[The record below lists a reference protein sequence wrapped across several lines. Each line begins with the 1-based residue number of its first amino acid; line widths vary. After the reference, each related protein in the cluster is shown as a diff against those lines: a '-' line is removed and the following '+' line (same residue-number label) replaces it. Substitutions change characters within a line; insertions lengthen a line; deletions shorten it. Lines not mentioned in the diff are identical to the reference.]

1 MSPSPTSALISL
13 YVKHFLLWV
22 SRLSTGVLQ
31 GGTGRCIIK
40 QLACLWHISRERPR
54 GPGVFRAGGAG
65 ENSSA
70 HDWQLLSEAP
80 SPSAPSTQAEL
91 KRLAYYFQSP
101 VIFSSQIF
109 SSQLVLK
116 EKIFDVVKTCI
127 GRNDEISKTSPPCFV
142 SLATFS
148 VVVTGIWEVK
158 LFVAKYGVF
167 PITVNLPICSQP
179 TLQNIPR
186 ELVQVFLCAHLHNC
200 LRSYIKWKA
209 GGFFCYFRH
218 M

>member
-13 YVKHFLLWV
+13 NVKHFFLWV
-22 SRLSTGVLQ
+22 FRLSTGVLQ

-40 QLACLWHISRERPR
+40 QLACLRHISRERPR

-70 HDWQLLSEAP
+70 QDWQLLSEAP
-80 SPSAPSTQAEL
+80 STSAPSTLAEL
-91 KRLAYYFQSP
+91 KCLAYYFQSP

-127 GRNDEISKTSPPCFV
+127 GRNDEISKTRGRSSGILLCQQSFARIEGFYKRDCETKAPPKEIPLQVRNDMPTPLPQIAKISTFGLCF
-142 SLATFS
+142 
-148 VVVTGIWEVK
+148 
-158 LFVAKYGVF
+158 
-167 PITVNLPICSQP
+167 
-179 TLQNIPR
+179 
-186 ELVQVFLCAHLHNC
+186 
-200 LRSYIKWKA
+200 
-209 GGFFCYFRH
+209 
-218 M
+218 